1 MNPSQDTPSP
11 SGLGSGASSGP
22 SASQAGTNPPAQLPV
37 IRSLAFQATP
47 STPPEPEG
55 EVQEEARMTAFRHQA
70 AYPHMLS
77 RDVVRT
83 CLKNNGWDV
92 NRAVAAYR
100 WQGFRQGAT
109 TPSSATTG
117 PHIRNRTTVERERLH
132 QVHEMQSALRQ
143 GDPKWTTGNLEMML
157 LHHAYNFVPEDIA
170 EAIVERDGNYDD
182 FEDEAARL
190 RQPADSQLALDQR
203 LALFLNI
210 SATNSVYSARQLLN
224 SHNWDVAAAIEAW
237 MTAGKVHVTF
247 PPFDPE
253 DEKEADDGLRA
264 VNANR
269 PPQIQGSRFIFF
281 DHDSDKFNQWLT
293 KKRKR
298 DANHSDLETS
308 NPETAISGG
317 QPEELSTV
325 LSSPPSTLKKRRK
338 NAVDGMESGVQSR
351 PGPDNDSNSRPED
364 SGQDLS
370 ETSRKPTIRVRGRG
384 PARYWIREEY
394 EDDGDVGKSNSDDED
409 EDDVPGRDYI
419 SGNRGATG
427 NPRGAL
433 IDLDRRPAVV
443 HCPDRTKLYVEYIKK
458 GKYKFERFQG
468 QSRGSGRRNVPFRWD
483 DMDDDEVEEV
493 EFDWHNKRHIAQ
505 LNRWRNDRF
514 VQITGIG
521 RGEPNGGPFN
531 KYEEQWLVE
540 QEGSR
545 IEKKFY
551 ERAGLE
557 ETSPKQ
563 TGNPP
568 NEAYERT
575 KEQFE
580 SGNNFPIPLT
590 SGECEDLVERFN
602 AAFSGKRFFSKT
614 IYKSATFQSIT
625 KDMSRVS
632 DVPRP
637 PRSNHEIRQHRC
649 RIAAYAKH
657 FMLKPDKAKFTNVD
671 DEDYLKSDSDS
682 DFELERA
689 GEAAAIAAGGA
700 GATANSGAD
709 QGQADNQTQ
718 IGTGGSQAVIQP
730 DDQTMI
736 GTGGFQ
742 SALQPDANAEPQ
754 SGSGADPSADTMYRG
769 STMYGG
775 NTMYGG
781 STMYGASTMYQPPNT
796 QDEEGDEEDSDL
808 YGA

>member
-1 MNPSQDTPSP
+1 MNPSQGTPGP
-11 SGLGSGASSGP
+11 SGLGSGTSSGP
-22 SASQAGTNPPAQLPV
+22 SASQAGTHPPAQLPV
-37 IRSLAFQATP
+37 IRSLAFQEKP

-100 WQGFRQGAT
+100 WKGFKQGAI
-109 TPSSATTG
+109 TPPSATTG

-132 QVHEMQSALRQ
+132 QVHEMQSALRR
-143 GDPKWTTGNLEMML
+143 GDPKRTTGNLEMML
-157 LHHAYNFVPEDIA
+157 LHYAYNFVPEDIA
-170 EAIVERDGNYDD
+170 EAIAERDGNYDD

-210 SATNSVYSARQLLN
+210 SATNSVHSARQLLN
-224 SHNWDVAAAIEAW
+224 NHNWDVAAAIEAW

-253 DEKEADDGLRA
+253 DKKEADDGLRA

-269 PPQIQGSRFIFF
+269 PPQIQGTRFIFF

-317 QPEELSTV
+317 QPEELSNV
-325 LSSPPSTLKKRRK
+325 LSSPPSTLKKRPK
-338 NAVDGMESGVQSR
+338 NAVDEMESEVQSR
-351 PGPDNDSNSRPED
+351 PGPQNESNSRPED
-364 SGQDLS
+364 SGQDPS
-370 ETSRKPTIRVRGRG
+370 ETPRKPTIRVRGRG

-409 EDDVPGRDYI
+409 EDDDVPGRDYI

-483 DMDDDEVEEV
+483 DLDDDEVEEV

-557 ETSPKQ
+557 ESSPKQ

-590 SGECEDLVERFN
+590 SGDCEDLVERFN

-637 PRSNHEIRQHRC
+637 PRSHHEIRQHRC

-689 GEAAAIAAGGA
+689 GG
-700 GATANSGAD
+700 TANSGAD
-709 QGQADNQTQ
+709 QGQADNQIQ
-718 IGTGGSQAVIQP
+718 IGTGGSQ
-730 DDQTMI
+730 T
-736 GTGGFQ
+736 
-742 SALQPDANAEPQ
+742 ALQPEANANANAEANAEPR
-754 SGSGADPSADTMYRG
+754 SGSGADPSAN
-769 STMYGG
+769 TMYGG
-775 NTMYGG
+775 N
-781 STMYGASTMYQPPNT
+781 TMYQPPNT